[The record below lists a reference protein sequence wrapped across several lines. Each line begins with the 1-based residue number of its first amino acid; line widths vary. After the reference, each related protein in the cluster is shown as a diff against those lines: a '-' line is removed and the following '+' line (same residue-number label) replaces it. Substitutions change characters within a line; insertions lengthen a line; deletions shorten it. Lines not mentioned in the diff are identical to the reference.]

1 LSASRAAGFVQEK
14 VMSSRAPGGLSLSIL
29 CLTILALAPAAAVA
43 QTTPTTDAAAQTALP
58 KVSETVQV
66 TATRV
71 PEDVEPVPSSVTVL
85 SGDELLARGATDLPS
100 ALSLVAGVAVA
111 PGGDS
116 GPASSVPELWGL
128 REFDAFLLVVDG
140 VPWGGAFNP
149 ALPSLDLTNVDRI
162 EILRGPAPAL
172 YGATSFVGVIHVIH
186 RAAGATGSSVQ
197 VSGGS
202 YGTASAAASLALPAL
217 GGFQQSLTVNGET
230 VGYRDDRTQV
240 DRGHLLYR
248 AQKKTDDGV
257 FHLDLDGSLVNQKPA
272 SPRALVDDAFSSLLP
287 LDANHN
293 FHGAKIDENRVNL
306 AAGYDRDLG
315 HGSSW
320 STTLALTRTDRV
332 SARGFLTEIDD
343 PDLNA
348 NGYRQ
353 TLTINDLYFDTHL
366 AFSVRPDLRLVVGL
380 DHLYGAARDRSSDF
394 DYFASLDGKNVPDLA
409 NIPGQGLLKLVD
421 DRNFSGL
428 YLNGEWTPSPRW
440 RFQLGL
446 RLNHTRET
454 LDTRMQELLP
464 EPGEVETTSA
474 SKTVTRGSGSL
485 GVSYLAWSDGPSAI
499 WLYGDYRNAFKPA
512 ALDFGPD
519 ADGEILNPETAESYE
534 LGAKGRMGG
543 RFDWE
548 VSVFQLDFSNL
559 VVARLSPDGF
569 PTLANA
575 GSERF
580 RGGEAELE
588 YRFRKDLSWLTVFS
602 LHDARFR
609 DFTQIEEDG
618 ETVQQ
623 AGHRLPMSAR
633 NMAAS
638 GLVYYPSTGWNGNVL
653 VSWVDRRFLDED
665 NLIEAPSYTTW
676 SAGLGYR
683 FGTWELR
690 LDGQNLNDTR
700 PPVAISELGEGQL
713 YLLPARTLRLTWR
726 AHF

>member
-1 LSASRAAGFVQEK
+1 ML
-14 VMSSRAPGGLSLSIL
+14 SRAPGGLSLSIL
-29 CLTILALAPAAAVA
+29 CLISLALAPAAAS
-43 QTTPTTDAAAQTALP
+43 AQTAPPSNSATGQTTLP
-58 KVSETVQV
+58 AVSETLQV

-85 SGDELLARGATDLPS
+85 SGDELLARGATDLSS
-100 ALSLVAGVAVA
+100 ALSLVAGVAVP

-116 GPASSVPELWGL
+116 GPASFVPELWGL

-162 EILRGPAPAL
+162 EILRGAAPAL

-202 YGTASAAASLALPAL
+202 YGTASAAASLALPAT

-230 VGYRDDRTQV
+230 VGYRDDRTEV
-240 DRGHLLYR
+240 DRGHLFYR
-248 AQKKTDDGV
+248 ASKKTDDGV
-257 FHLDLDGSLVNQKPA
+257 FHFDLDGSLVNQKPA
-272 SPRALVDDAFSSLLP
+272 SPRIFDTSFSPLVP

-306 AAGYDRDLG
+306 TAGYDRDLG
-315 HGSSW
+315 QGNSW

-332 SARGFLTEIDD
+332 SARGFLTDVTAT
-343 PDLNA
+343 DLNA

-366 AFSVRPDLRLVVGL
+366 AFSIRPDLRLIVGL

-394 DYFASLDGKNVPDLA
+394 DYFASLDGKNVPNLSDL
-409 NIPGQGLLKLVD
+409 PGQGLLKLVD

-428 YLNGEWTPSPRW
+428 YLQSEWTPTARW

-454 LDTRMQELLP
+454 LDTLMQDLLP
-464 EPGEVETTSA
+464 ELGDPATTTA
-474 SKTVTRGSGSL
+474 SKTVTRGSGTF
-485 GVSYLAWSDGPSAI
+485 GVSYLAWSADQSAI
-499 WLYGDYRNAFKPA
+499 WVYGDYRNAFKPA

-559 VVARLSPDGF
+559 VVARLSAEGF

-580 RGGEAELE
+580 RGGEVELE
-588 YRFRKDLSWLTVFS
+588 YRFRKDLSWRTVYS

-609 DFTQIEEDG
+609 DFTQIGEDG
-618 ETVQQ
+618 DTVQQ
-623 AGHRLPMSAR
+623 AGHRLPLSAR
-633 NMAAS
+633 NMAATS
-638 GLVYYPSTGWNGNVL
+638 VIYYPSSGWNGNVL
-653 VSWVDRRFLDED
+653 VSWIDRRFLDED
-665 NLIEAPSYTTW
+665 NLIEAPAYTTW

-683 FGTWELR
+683 FATWELR

-700 PPVAISELGEGQL
+700 PPVAISEIGGGQP